1 MTLDMYQ
8 ENILDHYAHPHNKG
22 HLEHADLR
30 AQERN
35 PLCGDEIEVFV
46 SLDAERRIAE
56 VMFEGQGCAIS
67 QAGISMLSDEVKG
80 KTLDELEL
88 MTAEDIKELVGVPL
102 SPVRLKCAVLSLQ
115 TMHKALA
122 DYKLRQLG
130 VEGAHPAAAAEGHV
144 HGPHCSH

>member
-22 HLEHADLR
+22 RLDPADMR
-30 AQERN
+30 AKERN

-46 SLDAERRIAE
+46 VLDGERRIAD
-56 VMFEGQGCAIS
+56 VKFEGQGCAIS
-67 QAGISMLSDEVKG
+67 QAGISMLTDELKG
-80 KTLDELEL
+80 KTLDELER

-115 TMHKALA
+115 TAHSALA

-130 VEGAHPAAAAEGHV
+130 VAQEHPAAEAHV
-144 HGPHCSH
+144 HGSHCAH